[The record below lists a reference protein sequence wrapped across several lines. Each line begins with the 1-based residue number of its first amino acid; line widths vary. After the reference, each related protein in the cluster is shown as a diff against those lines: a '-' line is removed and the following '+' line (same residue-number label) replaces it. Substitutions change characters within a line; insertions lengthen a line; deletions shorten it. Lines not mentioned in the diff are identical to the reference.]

1 MGSLTS
7 FSIYTAMVGLGFS
20 GLGSVVSDVFK
31 AGVSA
36 GKVFDLLDRQPAIP
50 TQGGLVPSG
59 PAKGAI
65 RYSPT
70 HMD

>member
-36 GKVFDLLDRQPAIP
+36 GKVFDLLDRQPAIR
-50 TQGGLVPSG
+50 TQGGLVPTG